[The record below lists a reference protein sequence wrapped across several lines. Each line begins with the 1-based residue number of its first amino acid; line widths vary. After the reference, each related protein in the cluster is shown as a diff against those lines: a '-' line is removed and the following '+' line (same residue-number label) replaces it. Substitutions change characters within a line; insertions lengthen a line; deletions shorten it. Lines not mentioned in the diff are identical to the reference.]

1 MSAPLSPYGITKEQH
16 DAIAATR
23 DRPVTDGPMQVK
35 PSDMRAVAPHV
46 HADAIDE
53 GLGGLSKATL
63 ARFTA
68 RRLARQQHGEHL

>member
-23 DRPVTDGPMQVK
+23 NRPVTDEPMRIK
-35 PSDMRAVAPHV
+35 PADMRPVTPAT
-46 HADAIDE
+46 ADVIDE
-53 GLGGLSKATL
+53 AMGEIGAEAL

-68 RRLARQQHGEHL
+68 RRLARQQGANL

>member
-1 MSAPLSPYGITKEQH
+1 MSAPLSPYGMTKEQY
-16 DAIAATR
+16 DEAMTAR
-23 DRPVTDGPMQVK
+23 NRPLTDEPMRIK
-35 PSDMRAVAPHV
+35 PADMRAVAPHV